1 MITLHEAF
9 VPTALQ
15 LLRSVDGLL
24 KKAEAHCDEQ
34 GRAAQTLIG
43 ARLAPD
49 MLDLA
54 YQVKSC
60 SAHSMGAIEGLRK
73 GNFSPDMNT
82 PPDSFSALRDM
93 IAVAIDGLGQVSVDE
108 LEDLQDKPMTF
119 TLRDVV
125 RWDFTCKDFLLS
137 FSQPNLHFHVT
148 ATYAILRA
156 DGLPIGKRD
165 FLGALR
171 FAQPA

>member
-15 LLRSVDGLL
+15 LLGSVDGLL
-24 KKAEAHCDEQ
+24 KKAELHCAEH
-34 GRAAQTLIG
+34 GKPAQALIG

-60 SAHSMGAIEGLRK
+60 AGHSFGAIEGLRK
-73 GNFSPDMNT
+73 GNFSPDMST
-82 PPDSFSALRDM
+82 PADSFAGLRDQ
-93 IAVAIDGLGQVSVDE
+93 IATAIDGLGRVSVEE
-108 LEDLQDKPMTF
+108 LEDLQDRPMTF
-119 TLRDVV
+119 TLRDIV
-125 RWDFTCKDFLLS
+125 RWDFTGKDFLLS
-137 FSQPNLHFHVT
+137 FSQPNVHFHAT

-156 DGLPIGKRD
+156 AGLPIGKRD
-165 FLGALR
+165 YLGVMR